1 MKVNY
6 KAMKRQVNLNAHRKL
21 AKLYSDSMNRSLTQ
35 DERAEVDRLNEMV
48 QDYADKSVRGL
59 HLR

>member
-1 MKVNY
+1 
-6 KAMKRQVNLNAHRKL
+6 MKRQVNLNAHRKL